1 MAGIPI
7 LVQSFIHT
15 LHFLVIYRYRLFVSF
30 LDLDTIQWYMVKR
43 CPGAVS
49 TFSRMENCDSPVLG
63 VLCIDTRFIGFG
75 FDAVLSVSRSRF
87 ESWAPM
93 AQWVAQG

>member
-1 MAGIPI
+1 
-7 LVQSFIHT
+7 
-15 LHFLVIYRYRLFVSF
+15 
-30 LDLDTIQWYMVKR
+30 
-43 CPGAVS
+43 
-49 TFSRMENCDSPVLG
+49 MENCDSPVLG

-93 AQWVAQG
+93 ARRKAVSKGLIVGKQAEINATDTSTWLHVVGVLSVSIMRQRVLISLCSVIHT